1 MLDLI
6 EKMGLVSWSMGI
18 MAVVDW
24 IIRVLVWLDG
34 VGVDMTAVELVG
46 FVMVGG

>member
-1 MLDLI
+1 
-6 EKMGLVSWSMGI
+6 

-24 IIRVLVWLDG
+24 IIGVSVWLDG

-46 FVMVGG
+46 VVSVVGVEWGCDQGVWCLKS